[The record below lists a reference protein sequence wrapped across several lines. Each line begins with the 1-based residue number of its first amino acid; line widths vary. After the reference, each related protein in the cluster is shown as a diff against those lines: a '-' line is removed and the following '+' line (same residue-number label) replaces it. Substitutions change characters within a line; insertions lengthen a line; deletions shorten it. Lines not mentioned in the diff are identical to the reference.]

1 MPVEG
6 GELPP
11 NVFKK
16 YVESS
21 EKSVAQSQTE
31 MALVEQRARKKAE
44 TEGRKEEA
52 DWDGFGDGVR
62 ESEALKGPPG
72 SQGQDLGQKV
82 E

>member
-1 MPVEG
+1 MEG

-21 EKSVAQSQTE
+21 EKSAAQSQTE